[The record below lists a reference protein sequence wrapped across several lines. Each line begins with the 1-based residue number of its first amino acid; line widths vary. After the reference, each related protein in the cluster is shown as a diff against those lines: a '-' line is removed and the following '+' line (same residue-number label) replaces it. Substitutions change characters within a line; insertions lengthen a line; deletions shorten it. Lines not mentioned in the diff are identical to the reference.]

1 MVKKRKSSL
10 KEGKNHGMVRTAGC
24 GGAGTGKKDR
34 KREAEGLKQGQEN
47 HVKREEP
54 VRT

>member
-1 MVKKRKSSL
+1 M

-54 VRT
+54 ERT